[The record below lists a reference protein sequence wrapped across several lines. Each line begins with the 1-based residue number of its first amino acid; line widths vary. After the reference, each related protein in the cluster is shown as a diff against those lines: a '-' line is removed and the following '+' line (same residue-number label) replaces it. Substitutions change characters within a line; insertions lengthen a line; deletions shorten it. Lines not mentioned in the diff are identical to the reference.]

1 MIVQQSFLM
10 CINTLSGLKPD
21 KSYQGLS
28 ERHSSEL
35 WWVEHV
41 TWGQKSNHLMV
52 FLVNMSWTSTER
64 NLMSQGLWTCR
75 DVRQLLEPNLS
86 LEGLGQRYGLSQD
99 EGKGLFP
106 HSWNNSLWKLK
117 HTTILPSEESLAW
130 RNDLTGTRPSLEAI
144 HQAHHEFHTR
154 GFANVY
160 DYLCY
165 YLQVD

>member
-1 MIVQQSFLM
+1 
-10 CINTLSGLKPD
+10 
-21 KSYQGLS
+21 
-28 ERHSSEL
+28 
-35 WWVEHV
+35 
-41 TWGQKSNHLMV
+41 MV
-52 FLVNMSWTSTER
+52 FLVNMSWTLKEKNSR
-64 NLMSQGLWTCR
+64 SQGFLTWR

-86 LEGLGQRYGLSQD
+86 LEGLGQRYRLSQD

-106 HSWNNSLWKLK
+106 HSWNNSLWK
-117 HTTILPSEESLAW
+117 HTTILPPEESLAW

-144 HQAHHEFHTR
+144 RQAHHEFHTR

>member
-75 DVRQLLEPNLS
+75 D
-86 LEGLGQRYGLSQD
+86 

-144 HQAHHEFHTR
+144 AQAHHEFHTR

-165 YLQVD
+165 YLEVD